1 MKMIE
6 VREMSAVELDEKGQE
21 LRTEIFNLKFRKA
34 TGQLDN
40 TARIRTVRRDLARG
54 WRRKLSPPR
63 RETRPW
69 PTRNAAAARCG
80 AGLW

>member
-40 TARIRTVRRDLARG
+40 TARIRTVRRDLARINHSKNE
-54 WRRKLSPPR
+54 RLAQ
-63 RETRPW
+63 ETV
-69 PTRNAAAARCG
+69 ASAEG
-80 AGLW
+80 I